1 MSLAIAYEPD
11 DYVYEIQRMRTLDAQ
26 IKEMEAK
33 KKDIAAWLIGNM
45 PEPIEMEEGDRIVKV
60 QIRQDPYLKVD
71 YEALR
76 AVDPELAEAISKPV
90 VDAKLLAT
98 RYLEGMFTGEAAGTV
113 QMTTK
118 APWVQVTSVRIGE
131 ADE

>member
-1 MSLAIAYEPD
+1 MSLATAYEPL
-11 DYVYEIQRMRTLDAQ
+11 DYVYEIRRMRTLDAQ

-33 KKDIAAWLIGNM
+33 KKDIASWLIDNM

-60 QIRQDPYLKVD
+60 QIRKDPYLKVD

-76 AVDPELAEAISKPV
+76 AVDPELADAISKPT
-90 VDAKLLAT
+90 VDVKLLAD
-98 RYLEGMFTGEAAGTV
+98 RYREGMFTGDAAGTV
-113 QMTTK
+113 QETTK